1 MERLLLWIGRL
12 GGIAGIVLMAIAV
25 VARLQGRFM
34 VGDYQVGTMLIV
46 GIAGLVAGC
55 FGYAAAVAERP
66 R

>member
-1 MERLLLWIGRL
+1 
-12 GGIAGIVLMAIAV
+12 
-25 VARLQGRFM
+25 M

-46 GIAGLVAGC
+46 GIAGLVVGC

>member
-34 VGDYQVGTMLIV
+34 VGDYQVGTLLIA
-46 GIAGLVAGC
+46 GIAGLVVGC